1 MKNPILLLF
10 TLCLT
15 LFGCDN
21 TVNVKESTTIIVDEQ
36 SQPAVDTTTR
46 IRVVN
51 ETDKAV
57 VVWLSLGAT
66 NGCLQN
72 IGQVPF
78 ITDSVAPLKGYFT
91 LAPHD
96 STIDYAPDNMG
107 YNGEFSFDTV
117 ALTCAIPRYP
127 FGINIFEFIVNIS
140 NAPYPNPQE
149 TVEISC
155 VDGANCIISGKFLG
169 GEDWNASS
177 MYPKVDSIWNKGIRN
192 NSGQIGVFPF
202 GCDDC
207 TSSVNPPCGKNDKD
221 KQKYPICTVQRNAI
235 GSGGGIIRVSYKG
248 SFQIL
253 K

>member
-1 MKNPILLLF
+1 MKKQLSVLIALLI
-10 TLCLT
+10 TLT
-15 LFGCDN
+15 GCNN
-21 TVNVKESTTIIVDEQ
+21 TVEVKESISINEQ
-36 SQPAVDTTTR
+36 SRPTIDTTTR

-51 ETDKAV
+51 ETDSAV

-66 NGCLQN
+66 NGCLQD

-91 LAPHD
+91 LQAHD
-96 STIDYAPDNMG
+96 STIDYAPALG
-107 YNGEFSFDTV
+107 TGFNGEFSFDTV
-117 ALTCAIPRYP
+117 ALTCALPPRYP

-155 VDGANCIISGKFLG
+155 VDGANCMISGKFIG
-169 GEDWNASS
+169 GESWNASS
-177 MYPKVDSIWNKGIRN
+177 MYPKVDSIWNKGIHN

-207 TSSVNPPCGKNDKD
+207 TKSVNPPCGKNDKD

-235 GSGGGIIRVSYKG
+235 GSKGGIVRVAYKG
-248 SFQIL
+248 SFEIL

>member
-1 MKNPILLLF
+1 MKKQFLLLI
-10 TLCLT
+10 TSCIA
-15 LFGCDN
+15 LFGCFDN
-21 TVNVKESTTIIVDEQ
+21 VEVKETVVINEQ
-36 SQPAVDTTTR
+36 SEPAVDTTTR

-51 ETDKAV
+51 ETDSAV

-66 NGCLQN
+66 NGCLQD
-72 IGQVPF
+72 IGQVPY

-91 LAPHD
+91 LAAHD
-96 STIDYAPDNMG
+96 STIDYAPALDTG
-107 YNGEFSFDTV
+107 FNGEFSFDTV

-155 VDGANCIISGKFLG
+155 VDGANCIISGKFFG
-169 GEDWNASS
+169 GEDWNASA
-177 MYPKVDSIWNKGIRN
+177 MYPKVDSIWNKGIHN

-207 TSSVNPPCGKNDKD
+207 TKSVNPPCGKNDKD

-235 GSGGGIIRVSYKG
+235 GSGGGVVRVAYRG
-248 SFQIL
+248 SFEIL